1 MGKAIKLVFL
11 SLFLCVCISV
21 CSQTRNGSVLWE
33 ISGNGMPEE
42 SYLFG
47 TIHAVPGKHFTID
60 DSVIS
65 NVNKAKTL
73 ILELDTDLPLGE
85 MVKAAKRMTLPP
97 GTTIKNFIDS
107 SQYNHLLLYMRD
119 TLNIKEEKIKRYFT
133 FKPVFLQSMILMEI
147 IDKPKALD
155 SEIKKIAGKKKNFI
169 PLETIDEQFDMLDSI
184 PIELQ
189 LDLDTNKFTFK
200 EDYYN
205 LLELYLN
212 QDLDGI
218 DSLLFN
224 DPDFQKIE
232 YNLLTKR
239 NYNWMPKIEEAIK
252 KESSFIAVGCGHLI
266 GNNGLIRLLQEK
278 GYLLEPIRFAF

>member
-1 MGKAIKLVFL
+1 MFRTIHLLFL
-11 SLFLCVCISV
+11 HLFLCVCISV
-21 CSQTRNGSVLWE
+21 YSQTGNNSVLWK
-33 ISGNGMPEE
+33 ISGNGILEE
-42 SYLFG
+42 SFLFG
-47 TIHAVPGKHFTID
+47 TIHAVPGKQFTIN

-65 NVNKAKTL
+65 NVKKAKAL
-73 ILELDTDLPLGE
+73 ILELDTDLPISE
-85 MVKAAKRMTLPP
+85 MLKAAKRMILPA
-97 GTTIKNFIDS
+97 GTTIKNYLDS
-107 SQYNHLLLYMRD
+107 TQYNHLFLYMRD
-119 TLNIKEEKIKRYFT
+119 TLNIKEEKIQRYFT

-147 IDKPKALD
+147 IEKPQALD

-200 EDYYN
+200 EEYFN
-205 LLELYLN
+205 LLELYSN

-218 DSLLFN
+218 DSLMFS
-224 DPDFQKIE
+224 DPDFKKIE

-239 NYNWMPKIEEAIK
+239 NRNWMPIIEQSIK

-266 GNNGLIRLLQEK
+266 GEDGLIKLLQDK
-278 GYLLEPIRFAF
+278 GYILEPILFNQ